1 MKLKVL
7 IFLIFISLTLSRGF
21 SIVNGQLSQIGNKY
35 ILKVWGTHYERG
47 YAMGYLLAPNIMNV
61 FSNYFYTIVT
71 GANPNTY
78 EYYLNLHRNNFNT
91 DSRFSDEAS
100 GLRDGMFASGYSMY
114 HSGLQRNLNL
124 DDILF
129 VNAIVDITGFMNGK
143 DPELGCSSI
152 SSWGVST
159 SLDPQLQG
167 DLVISRLLDWSPN
180 DALLANPLLVI
191 HYPAETDEQKW
202 MSFTYPGLIGAL
214 SAITES
220 GSAAFLNMG
229 NIHNHP
235 DPTNLTNV
243 LFDIRKG
250 MERYDLDGDEQH
262 TPEDLFYSLANGHHV
277 GGTIIHSVQQW
288 ADSCQAAIIE
298 TNNTG
303 TMRRGQDQYSGLNG
317 DNLAATNHFR
327 KLYSPVPCYRYSRM
341 IDSLSVNPQVSAE
354 RQLTVLKGAGGVP
367 QNLMLI
373 HYQPSTGQILWS
385 VAMSGNPAYSQTPL
399 FLDAA
404 ELWTQQS
411 PVSDELIPQVNLSP
425 QVYPNPLKCGQT
437 LKLETCE
444 SIKQVCIYNLK
455 GQIMLQAQNPWE
467 LEFELPARNSNLS
480 SGVYFLK
487 AETAN
492 GRILTSKFVYLK

>member
-1 MKLKVL
+1 MKLKTL

-47 YAMGYLLAPNIMNV
+47 YATGYLMAPNIMNV
-61 FSNYFYTIVT
+61 FSNYFYTNVT

-91 DSRFSDEAS
+91 DSRFNDEAS
-100 GLRDGMFASGYSMY
+100 GLRDGMFASEYSMY
-114 HSGLQRNLNL
+114 HNGLQRNLNL

-152 SSWGVST
+152 SSWGAST
-159 SLDPQLQG
+159 SLDPLLQG
-167 DLVISRLLDWSPN
+167 DLVISRLLDWNTNST
-180 DALLANPLLVI
+180 LVANPLLVI
-191 HYPAETDEQKW
+191 HYPSETDEQKW

-229 NIHNHP
+229 NIHSHP
-235 DPTNLTNV
+235 DLNNLTNV
-243 LFDIRKG
+243 LFDIRKAL
-250 MERYDLDGDEQH
+250 ERNDLDSDELH
-262 TPEDLFYSLANGHHV
+262 TPEDLFLSLANGHHT

-303 TMRRGQDQYSGLNG
+303 TMRRGQDQYSSVNG

-327 KLYSPVPCYRYSRM
+327 KLYNPVPCYRYSRI
-341 IDSLSVNPQVSAE
+341 IDSLNVNPQLSAE

-385 VAMSGNPAYSQTPL
+385 VAVSGSPAYSQTPL
-399 FLDAA
+399 YLETG
-404 ELWTQQS
+404 ELWTPPS
-411 PVSDELIPQVNLSP
+411 DVGDELLPQAELKL
-425 QVYPNPLKCGQT
+425 QIYPNPLKRGQNI
-437 LKLETCE
+437 KLVSAENLQQI
-444 SIKQVCIYNLK
+444 SIYNLK
-455 GQIMLQAQNPWE
+455 GQKLCSKTDSNAISFTEETTASNPG
-467 LEFELPARNSNLS
+467 
-480 SGVYFLK
+480 SGVYILK
-487 AETAN
+487 AVTTSGKIATA
-492 GRILTSKFVYLK
+492 RFVYLK